1 MAKGRFPYPI
11 KTKKFSSQGQKM
23 NLRNLQIKH
32 RLQLNLVIIFIS
44 FTIFILLSLDA
55 FKTSLLEQKY
65 EKTQNIVEVA
75 YKVIEY
81 NFSRIT
87 SENISPEQA
96 QKDAM
101 STIAALRYDE
111 INYYWINDYQ
121 ATMLMHPV
129 KPALNGKN
137 LAELKD
143 PTGNQFIKK
152 MTDVVKS
159 KGQGFVPYFWA
170 KPGFDAP
177 VAKISYVKGFK
188 EWQWIVG
195 SGIYLDDVDAE
206 FYSLAVLTISIGAI
220 SLIIFSVLTILIQR
234 SIVQPLN
241 ETVNMIIDIS
251 EGEGDL
257 TKRLQVK
264 GNDELTKLTNGFNI
278 FSEKIKQLV
287 NDVQQSANKVKNNAE
302 SLDNLNQSAKSL
314 ADEQNQQTGQLEHS
328 MTEMQQTINE
338 IARNAENAAL
348 ETNEGKTLAQDG
360 QEIVLVTVKEIKVL
374 SDNVQ
379 DASEVIRSLAEE
391 SESIGGV
398 LDVIRSIA
406 EQTNLLALNA
416 AIEAARAGE
425 QGRGFAVVADEVRT
439 LASRTAQATE
449 EIQKMISKLQQGS
462 HSAVS
467 AIEASAEKAIET
479 TEHVN
484 KANKSLHNISEVIR
498 RINDMN
504 VQVATA
510 AEEQS
515 LSANEI
521 NESVKRISTLSYE
534 SLQGTES
541 AAERSAELNDMG
553 ENLSAQLSTFRVD

>member
-1 MAKGRFPYPI
+1 MA
-11 KTKKFSSQGQKM
+11 
-23 NLRNLQIKH
+23 LH
-32 RLQLNLVIIFIS
+32 
-44 FTIFILLSLDA
+44 
-55 FKTSLLEQKY
+55 
-65 EKTQNIVEVA
+65 
-75 YKVIEY
+75 
-81 NFSRIT
+81 
-87 SENISPEQA
+87 
-96 QKDAM
+96 
-101 STIAALRYDE
+101 
-111 INYYWINDYQ
+111 
-121 ATMLMHPV
+121 
-129 KPALNGKN
+129 
-137 LAELKD
+137 
-143 PTGNQFIKK
+143 
-152 MTDVVKS
+152 
-159 KGQGFVPYFWA
+159 
-170 KPGFDAP
+170 
-177 VAKISYVKGFK
+177 
-188 EWQWIVG
+188 
-195 SGIYLDDVDAE
+195 
-206 FYSLAVLTISIGAI
+206 
-220 SLIIFSVLTILIQR
+220 
-234 SIVQPLN
+234 
-241 ETVNMIIDIS
+241 
-251 EGEGDL
+251 
-257 TKRLQVK
+257 
-264 GNDELTKLTNGFNI
+264 
-278 FSEKIKQLV
+278 
-287 NDVQQSANKVKNNAE
+287 SANKVKNNAE

-360 QEIVLVTVKEIKVL
+360 QEIVLDTVKEIKVL
-374 SDNVQ
+374 S
-379 DASEVIRSLAEE
+379 EE
-391 SESIGGV
+391 SESIGGG

-484 KANKSLHNISEVIR
+484 KANNSLHNISEVIR

-521 NESVKRISTLSYE
+521 NESVKRISILSSE

-553 ENLSAQLSTFRVD
+553 ENLSAQLSTFKVD

>member
-1 MAKGRFPYPI
+1 MAKGRFSYPI
-11 KTKKFSSQGQKM
+11 KTKKYSLQGQNM

-44 FTIFILLSLDA
+44 FAIFILLSLDA
-55 FKTSLLEQKY
+55 VKTSLLEQKY

-81 NFSRIT
+81 NFSRIA
-87 SENISPEQA
+87 SEGISPEQA

-111 INYYWINDYQ
+111 TNYYWINDYQ
-121 ATMLMHPV
+121 ATMVMHSV

-137 LAELKD
+137 LADFKD
-143 PTGNQFIKK
+143 PNGNQLFQK
-152 MTDVVKS
+152 MTDIVKS

-177 VAKISYVKGFK
+177 VAKISYVKGFQ

-220 SLIIFSVLTILIQR
+220 SFVIFAVLTVLIHR
-234 SIVQPLN
+234 SIVRPLN
-241 ETVNMIIDIS
+241 ETVDMIINIS

-264 GNDELTKLTNGFNI
+264 EDDELTKLTNVFNI
-278 FSEKIKQLV
+278 FSEKIKKLV
-287 NDVQQSANKVKNNAE
+287 NDVQHSANKVKNNAE

-360 QEIVLVTVKEIKVL
+360 QDIVLETVKEIKIL

-379 DASEVIRSLAEE
+379 DASKVIRSLAEE

-484 KANKSLHNISEVIR
+484 KANNSLHNISEVIR

-521 NESVKRISTLSYE
+521 NESVKRISILSSE

-553 ENLSAQLSTFRVD
+553 ENLSAQLSTFKVD

>member
-1 MAKGRFPYPI
+1 
-11 KTKKFSSQGQKM
+11 M

-44 FTIFILLSLDA
+44 FTIFIFFSLDA
-55 FKTSLLEQKY
+55 VKKSLLEQKY
-65 EKTQNIVEVA
+65 EKTKNIVEVA

-81 NFSRIT
+81 NFSRIA
-87 SENISPEQA
+87 SEGISSEQA

-101 STIAALRYDE
+101 STISALRYDE
-111 INYYWINDYQ
+111 TNYYWINDYT
-121 ATMLMHPV
+121 ATMIMHSI
-129 KPALNGKN
+129 KPALNGKD
-137 LAELKD
+137 LSAFTD
-143 PTGNQFIKK
+143 PNGTKLFQEIAN
-152 MTDVVKS
+152 VVKS
-159 KGQGFVPYFWA
+159 KGQGFVPYFWE

-206 FYSLAVLTISIGAI
+206 FFSMAVLTISIGAI
-220 SLIIFSVLTILIQR
+220 SFIVFLLFTIFIQR
-234 SIVQPLN
+234 SIVLPLN
-241 ETVNMIIDIS
+241 ETVDMITNIS

-257 TKRLQVK
+257 TKRLQVN
-264 GNDELTKLTNGFNI
+264 GNDELTRLASGFNT
-278 FSEKIKQLV
+278 FSDKIKKLV
-287 NDVQQSANKVKNNAE
+287 NDVQQSANKVKDNVE
-302 SLDNLNQSAKSL
+302 SLDNLNQNAKSL
-314 ADEQNQQTGQLEHS
+314 AEEQNEQTGQLELS

-338 IARNAENAAL
+338 IANNAESAAH
-348 ETNEGKTLAQDG
+348 ETNEGKTLANEG
-360 QEIVLVTVKEIKVL
+360 QQIVLETVKEIKIL
-374 SDNVQ
+374 SENVQ
-379 DASEVIRSLAEE
+379 DASKVIKSLAEE
-391 SESIGGV
+391 SDSIGGV

-449 EIQKMISKLQQGS
+449 EIQKMIHKLQQGS
-462 HSAVS
+462 NSAVLV
-467 AIEASAEKAIET
+467 IEASAKKAIET

-484 KANKSLHNISEVIR
+484 QANKSLHNISEVIR

-553 ENLSAQLSTFRVD
+553 ENLSAQLSSFKVE